1 LDKKVIKYYAS
12 FYEVSKELNQKQF
25 YEFNSAIFS
34 VMFYERH
41 IDDIIFEDK
50 LLAIAWASIKHSL
63 KASIDGFCSK
73 NGVDYN
79 DTLTKGLTKGVSK
92 GLDKGLTNNVKEK
105 EKEKEKDNRKENKK
119 EKIEAF
125 VPNATSIDAVNSTYP
140 NCDINLLVEDFKDQA
155 RNRAKPFK
163 DLQSGFRNY
172 VRKGWVKPTQ
182 KQNTQLSYSEI
193 KQRLIQEQNNI
204 DNGVQPS
211 IGGLVNKMRIM

>member
-1 LDKKVIKYYAS
+1 MDKKLIKYYAS
-12 FYEVSKELNQKQF
+12 FYEVSKELTQKQF

-41 IDDIIFEDK
+41 IDDIVFEDK
-50 LLAIAWASIKHSL
+50 MLAIAWASIKHSL
-63 KASIDGFCSK
+63 QASIDGFCSK
-73 NGVDYN
+73 NGIAYE
-79 DTLTKGLTKGVSK
+79 DTLCKGVTKGLYK

-105 EKEKEKDNRKENKK
+105 EKEKDNRKENIK

-125 VPNATSIDAVNSTYP
+125 VPNTASIDAVNSVYP
-140 NCDINLLVEDFKDQA
+140 NCDIQSLVSDFKDQA

-172 VRKGWVKPTQ
+172 VRKGWVKPTL

-193 KQRLIQEQNNI
+193 KQRLLQEQDNI
-204 DNGVQPS
+204 SKGNQPS
-211 IGGLVNKMRIM
+211 LDGLVNKMRVL